1 MINPHG
7 GKLINRLLEEGEKEK
22 TLSSLDRLPSLT
34 LDPDLASDV
43 ENMATGVYSP
53 LEGFL
58 TRPDFESVLRQMRL
72 ANDLPWTIPIV
83 LDADRETA
91 DRLEIGQKVA
101 LRSEDGQPVA
111 ILYL

>member
-34 LDPDLASDV
+34 LDPDLISDV

-53 LEGFL
+53 LEGF
-58 TRPDFESVLRQMRL
+58 
-72 ANDLPWTIPIV
+72 
-83 LDADRETA
+83 
-91 DRLEIGQKVA
+91 
-101 LRSEDGQPVA
+101 
-111 ILYL
+111 